1 MTNNLGQI
9 KMDYAS
15 LARQLI
21 RPVEE
26 AGQVIMD
33 IYRRRPTIDIKADGS
48 PVTEADKAAEAI
60 LLPAIAAAA
69 PSIQIVSEEN
79 PMSHDSAAG
88 DQFFLVDPLDGTT
101 NYLHGFPQYAVS
113 IALVEKGITSHA
125 VIYDPFKEELFTA
138 SKGEGAY
145 LNNERIRVTSTN
157 GLKDTLIGTGFPF
170 KHPQHLDCYIETFRA
185 IHPHV
190 SGIRRAGAAALDLAY
205 LAAGRLD
212 GFWEIGLNSWDMA
225 AGALMVKEA
234 GGFIGDF
241 SGRDKYM
248 ETGNVVAGNSDVYK
262 QILKKIHPHLT
273 QDLQR

>member
-1 MTNNLGQI
+1 VTNNLGQS

-88 DQFFLVDPLDGTT
+88 DQFFLVDPLDGTKEFIKT
-101 NYLHGFPQYAVS
+101 DANGAFTVNIYRQYRF
-113 IALVEKGITSHA
+113 H
-125 VIYDPFKEELFTA
+125 
-138 SKGEGAY
+138 
-145 LNNERIRVTSTN
+145 
-157 GLKDTLIGTGFPF
+157 
-170 KHPQHLDCYIETFRA
+170 
-185 IHPHV
+185 
-190 SGIRRAGAAALDLAY
+190 
-205 LAAGRLD
+205 
-212 GFWEIGLNSWDMA
+212 
-225 AGALMVKEA
+225 
-234 GGFIGDF
+234 
-241 SGRDKYM
+241 
-248 ETGNVVAGNSDVYK
+248 
-262 QILKKIHPHLT
+262 
-273 QDLQR
+273 